1 MTENNFNFTNGV
13 SYDVWYEQKRLI
25 DQLKDENGRYLKA
38 LEEIAELVQGME
50 ADECPYGDFDCNN
63 CDSDNSCS
71 TKIKRKILDIIADLR
86 TDETK
91 CNPDSEQI
99 EPTGATL
106 HRRNSV
112 SVEQIQDS
120 RVRGGAND

>member
-25 DQLKDENGRYLKA
+25 DQLKDENGRYRKA
-38 LEEIAELVQGME
+38 LEKIEEYQKRNCETCPLAETKK
-50 ADECPYGDFDCNN
+50 
-63 CDSDNSCS
+63 CDIRCQVFV
-71 TKIKRKILDIIADLR
+71 ILDIIADLR

-99 EPTGATL
+99 EHTAAKTQM
-106 HRRNSV
+106 RNSG

-120 RVRGGAND
+120 KVKRGGEQCRINIIR